1 VSGLGSPGLRAWNVG
16 RTSRRAAGTGRWAGS
31 HGHLIAAVL
40 AVAVALPVGALITRS
55 PLAAV
60 GLVSMVGLTVGVVR
74 LGLLLPAQLL
84 VASLPWMVILDG
96 LIPPLLRTF
105 TTAVAAIAVL
115 VLVMPLRYRN
125 PTIVIGVT
133 LFFAPVIG
141 HLIFATDSEQ
151 YIQASK
157 YAVLPAVALAVAS
170 RRSREVLPAFRNV
183 VLGSALAAMAVHLAI
198 VAAGLGSTG
207 TYYGI
212 GEKLGFAPAIPH
224 ELSLT
229 AAVVAAAG
237 LVSAR
242 RVSVQVAFFALGALP
257 AILSGVRA
265 GVLSVVVLLLIFLL
279 GSRLS
284 TRKIAIVVA
293 AVALVFATGAVDA
306 ITARFDREASEFS
319 SIDEAG
325 SGRGGL
331 YRVALE
337 GWADAGPGAWVF
349 GAGLRSVPEFELQEL
364 GASFVAHT
372 DILEVG
378 VQLGLLALLGWGMI
392 WGAVLGAG
400 LRNLVLV
407 PVLVFSIVNGALE
420 YVAPLVLAL
429 VLAAACQAP
438 KPKEEPGS

>member
-1 VSGLGSPGLRAWNVG
+1 M
-16 RTSRRAAGTGRWAGS
+16 AA
-31 HGHLIAAVL
+31 LL
-40 AVAVALPVGALITRS
+40 AVSLAIAVGALITRS

-60 GLVSMVGLTVGVVR
+60 GLVSVVGLTVGVAR
-74 LGLLLPAQLL
+74 LGLLVPAQLL

-115 VLVMPLRYRN
+115 VLVMPLRYRS

-141 HLIFATDSEQ
+141 HVIFAIDSEQ

-157 YAVLPAVALAVAS
+157 YAVLPTVALAVTSHRA
-170 RRSREVLPAFRNV
+170 REVLPAFRNV

-198 VAAGLGSTG
+198 IGAGLGATG

-212 GEKLGFAPAIPH
+212 GEKLGFAPSIPH

-229 AAVVAAAG
+229 GAVVAAAG

-242 RVSVQVAFFALGALP
+242 RVSLQVGFFALGALP
-257 AILSGVRA
+257 AILSSVRA
-265 GVLSVVVLLLIFLL
+265 GLLAVVVVLLIYLL

-284 TRKIAIVVA
+284 ARKIAIVVA
-293 AVALVFATGAVDA
+293 AVVLVFVTGAIDTV
-306 ITARFDREASEFS
+306 TARFDREAAEFS
-319 SIDEAG
+319 SVESAG

-331 YRVALE
+331 YRVAVE

-378 VQLGLLALLGWGMI
+378 VQLGLLALVGWVMI
-392 WGAVLGAG
+392 WVAVLGAG
-400 LRNLVLV
+400 LRNLVLA
-407 PVLVFSIVNGALE
+407 PAIVFAIVNGALE

-429 VLAAACQAP
+429 VLAAACQES
-438 KPKEEPGS
+438 KPKEEPAS

>member
-1 VSGLGSPGLRAWNVG
+1 M
-16 RTSRRAAGTGRWAGS
+16 AA
-31 HGHLIAAVL
+31 LL
-40 AVAVALPVGALITRS
+40 AVALALAVGALITRS

-60 GLVSMVGLTVGVVR
+60 GLVSVVGLAVGVVR
-74 LGLLLPAQLL
+74 LGLLVPAQLL

-115 VLVMPLRYRN
+115 VLVMPLRFRT

-133 LFFAPVIG
+133 LFFAPVIA
-141 HLIFATDSEQ
+141 HVFFATDGEQ
-151 YIQASK
+151 FIQASK
-157 YAVLPAVALAVAS
+157 YTVLPIVALAVTS
-170 RRSREVLPAFRNV
+170 RRCREVLPAFRNV
-183 VLGSALAAMAVHLAI
+183 VLGSALAAMAAHLAI
-198 VAAGLGSTG
+198 IGAGLGSTG

-212 GEKLGFAPAIPH
+212 GEELGFAPAIPH

-265 GVLSVVVLLLIFLL
+265 GLLAVVVVLLIFLL
-279 GSRLS
+279 SSRLS
-284 TRKIAIVVA
+284 ARKIAIVVA

-306 ITARFDREASEFS
+306 ITARFDQEGSEFAS
-319 SIDEAG
+319 VESAG

-378 VQLGLLALLGWGMI
+378 VQLGLLALLGWGLI
-392 WGAVLGAG
+392 WGAVLAAG
-400 LRNLVLV
+400 LRNLVLA

-420 YVAPLVLAL
+420 YVAPLVVAL
-429 VLAAACQAP
+429 VLAAACQDP
-438 KPKEEPGS
+438 KPNGEPAS